1 MDSSDAPKFSKPTA
15 FLKNVSYSATEADIE
30 SFFNGLPIAG
40 IRISRDPRTGQS
52 KGIVHVE
59 FNDQESLDKALALNG
74 SPIHGR
80 SVTIDVARIIDK
92 KAEGSSSFT
101 GGAGAGAGSSAFGS
115 QGTSRFSMPAQAQT
129 EQQVLTA
136 YVSGLPSG
144 TTEGDIESFFNG
156 IKIAKTRLYHDKETG
171 EFKGVAF
178 VEFSNTKDLDDAV
191 ARNGNTIGEFTINV
205 SVSGKKQRGA
215 PSGNRNAQSTP
226 TAFNNRQGYNN
237 NNNSSNGRQF
247 QNQGGRQNYQRVQDP
262 EGFAAFG
269 GGRARK
275 PHTQRTAGEGN
286 DQAQSAASSTS
297 TAAAITTE
305 SGDAASSAARPK
317 LNLQPRSVNAPL
329 NAPAQPV
336 KNVSLFNCY

>member
-1 MDSSDAPKFSKPTA
+1 MDSSDTPKFSKPTA
-15 FLKNVSYSATEADIE
+15 FLKNVSYSATEADVE
-30 SFFNGLPIAG
+30 SFFQGLPITG

-59 FNDQESLDKALALNG
+59 FNDQESLEKALALNG

-80 SVTIDVARIIDK
+80 SVTVDVARIIDK
-92 KAEGSSSFT
+92 KAEGTSS
-101 GGAGAGAGSSAFGS
+101 AGASAFGS
-115 QGTSRFSMPAQAQT
+115 QGTSRFSMPAPAQAQT
-129 EQQVLTA
+129 DQQVLTA
-136 YVSGLPSG
+136 YVSGLPPG
-144 TTEGDIESFFNG
+144 TTEGDMDSFFNG

-178 VEFSNTKDLDDAV
+178 VEFSNTKDLEDAV
-191 ARNGNTIGEFTINV
+191 ARNGNTLGEFAINV

-215 PSGNRNAQSTP
+215 SSGNRYVQSTP
-226 TAFNNRQGYNN
+226 AAFNNRQGYNN
-237 NNNSSNGRQF
+237 NNGRQF

-275 PHTQRTAGEGN
+275 PYTQRTSGEGN
-286 DQAQSAASSTS
+286 DQSQHATTASSTS
-297 TAAAITTE
+297 SAATTTE

-336 KNVSLFNCY
+336 KNVSLFQ